1 MQALSKWATAAA
13 LVTCMA
19 AVTHHGNHAQPPSDS
34 TQVKTLVQAQVTL
47 SQALPSLDGSRLKAS
62 LVEVTYAPGGYSA
75 PHSHPCPVIVY
86 VLQGTLREQVQGEP
100 EAVYKAGQSFYEPPG
115 GVHMVSHNESKT
127 EPAKFLAYFIC
138 DNDRPLSTPL
148 SAGKPEGG
156 K

>member
-19 AVTHHGNHAQPPSDS
+19 AVSDHVLRAQPPSDS
-34 TQVKTLVQAQVTL
+34 TQMKTLVQAQVTL
-47 SQALPSLDGSRLKAS
+47 SQALPPLDGSRLKAS
-62 LVEVTYAPGGYSA
+62 VVEVTYAPGGYSA

-100 EAVYKAGQSFYEPPG
+100 EAVYKAGQSFYEPPN
-115 GVHMVSHNESKT
+115 GVHMVSLNESKK
-127 EPAKFLAYFIC
+127 EPAKFLAYFVC
-138 DNDRPLSTPL
+138 DNERPLSTPL

>member
-1 MQALSKWATAAA
+1 MQALSKWATVAAM
-13 LVTCMA
+13 VTCMA
-19 AVTHHGNHAQPPSDS
+19 AVAAYAFRARPLSDS
-34 TQVKTLVQAQVTL
+34 SQMETPVQARVTL
-47 SQALPSLDGSRLKAS
+47 SQALPPLDASHLRAS
-62 LVEVTYAPGGYSA
+62 LVEVLYAPGGYSA
-75 PHSHPCPVIVY
+75 PHRHPCAVIVY
-86 VLQGTLREQVQGEP
+86 VLEGSLREQVQGEP

-115 GVHMVSHNESKT
+115 GVHMVSLNESKT